1 MKQDVIIKIT
11 DDGFYKEK
19 PKWKVQLKNDG
30 EYTFFTTFD
39 AKVGDNIEYMVNNE
53 KYRTAKLLSKKVK
66 KFDTN
71 SSIIRQVAF
80 KGAIELA
87 ANDKIQTNA
96 IAEYTEEFYNLLK
109 L

>member
-11 DDGFYKEK
+11 EDGFYKEK
-19 PKWKVQLKNDG
+19 PKWKVQLQRDG
-30 EYTFFTTFD
+30 EYTFFTNFD
-39 AKVGDNIEYMVNNE
+39 AKVGDKIDYMVNNE
-53 KYRTAKLLSKKVK
+53 KYRTAKLLSKAVK

-71 SSIIRQVAF
+71 ASIIRQVAF